1 MRNFKVIVRLPVLA
15 EIGITAPSKQ
25 YIEEHISRD
34 RLSRLI
40 DDLGEY
46 ASDDLDIRIQDEA
59 SYTDFRFATVEE
71 FNEQWGRLF

>member
-1 MRNFKVIVRLPVLA
+1 MRNFKVIVRLPVIA

-25 YIEEHISRD
+25 YIEEHISREK
-34 RLSRLI
+34 LSRLI

-46 ASDDLDIRIQDEA
+46 ASDDLDLKTQDEV
-59 SYTDFRFATVEE
+59 SYTDFRFETVEE